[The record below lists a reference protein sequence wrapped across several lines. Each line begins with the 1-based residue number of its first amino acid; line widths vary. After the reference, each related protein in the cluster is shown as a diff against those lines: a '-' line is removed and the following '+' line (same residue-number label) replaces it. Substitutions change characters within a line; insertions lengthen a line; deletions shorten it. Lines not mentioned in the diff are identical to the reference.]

1 MIIFR
6 IIETKYMK
14 LKKNMPKIRITG
26 IMVLVLFVILSS
38 PVFITKANDGKK
50 KQFRNVSNRAYTFGE
65 KLEYKVGY
73 KFITAGTGYFQIMPE
88 PIYRHGRECYDVRF
102 QVKSLESLD
111 WLYRVRDQY
120 RTVLDVSG
128 IFPWEFEQRIR
139 EGNYRRDFR
148 AVFDQSNNK
157 AIVKDKSYDTPD
169 YVHDIVSAFF
179 YVRTLDLSLMPRDT
193 VFYLNNFWDDSTYS
207 LGVRIRGKETIKVDA
222 GTFRC
227 IIIEPM
233 VTEGGLFKSE
243 GSIFVWVSDDDR
255 KIPVKVA
262 TRIPIGFVE
271 AKLTSYSGLNGPLRA
286 KL

>member
-1 MIIFR
+1 
-6 IIETKYMK
+6 MK
-14 LKKNMPKIRITG
+14 STAIVTLLIT
-26 IMVLVLFVILSS
+26 VLLSS
-38 PVFITKANDGKK
+38 PMFVTSANDGKK
-50 KQFRNVSNRAYTFGE
+50 RQFRSISNKAYTFGE

-73 KFITAGTGYFQIMPE
+73 KFITAGTGYFHIQPE
-88 PIYRHGRECYDVRF
+88 PIYRHGRECFDVRF

-148 AVFDQSNNK
+148 AVFDQANNK
-157 AIVKDKSYDTPD
+157 AIVKDKNYNTPD

-179 YVRTLDLSLMPRDT
+179 YVRTLDLSRMPRDT
-193 VFYLNNFWDDSTYS
+193 VFYLNNFWDDSTYT
-207 LGVRIRGKETIKVDA
+207 LGVRIRGRETIKVDA